1 MAYGTDANIQ
11 YLVWGGTKAST
22 PAIVTKANQVM
33 TSMINASLGLSADM
47 SPTPD
52 IIRDICELGAA
63 GIVKQETPDTLH
75 PWTKQALEM
84 LNFYKNDLK
93 SNQIGNW
100 GNVRIVNIE

>member
-11 YLVWGGTKAST
+11 YLAFGGAKAST

-33 TSMINASLGLSADM
+33 TSMINANLGLSADL
-47 SPTPD
+47 SPVPQVIT
-52 IIRDICELGAA
+52 DICELGAA
-63 GIVKQETPDTLH
+63 GIVKQENPDMLH